1 MYRRIFSSLLLVV
14 LLGVFIMAL
23 PSEISAKRKVI
34 VKPPRR
40 PPVKVVKL
48 PPAHKK
54 ITVGGFHYF
63 YHHGVFYKKGPKD
76 YVVVKAPVGA
86 RLKVLPA
93 GYVTVHVGKV
103 PYYRYYG
110 TYYVY
115 DHDEEVYVVTEPPE
129 EVESSEEVALDQMV
143 LIDGTTIEGV
153 YMGGTKNIVQFEVEG
168 EIKDIPVEEIV
179 SIHYA
184 PATESA
190 E

>member
-1 MYRRIFSSLLLVV
+1 MYRNVFSKMLLVV
-14 LLGVFIMAL
+14 LLGVLIAAL
-23 PSEISAKRKVI
+23 PAEISAKRKVI

-54 ITVGGFHYF
+54 ITVGGVHYF
-63 YHHGVFYKKGPKD
+63 HHHGVFYKKGPKG
-76 YVVVKAPVGA
+76 YVVVRAPIGA
-86 RLKVLPA
+86 RLNVLPE
-93 GYVTVHVGKV
+93 GFVTVHVGKV

-115 DHDEEVYVVTEPPE
+115 DPDEKVYVVSELPE
-129 EVESSEEVALDQMV
+129 EAEISDEPTLDKMV
-143 LIDGTTIEGV
+143 LIDGTTLEGV
-153 YMGGTKNIVQFEVEG
+153 YMGGTKSIVQFEVEG
-168 EIKDIPVEEIV
+168 ETRDIPVEEIV

-184 PATESA
+184 PATESD